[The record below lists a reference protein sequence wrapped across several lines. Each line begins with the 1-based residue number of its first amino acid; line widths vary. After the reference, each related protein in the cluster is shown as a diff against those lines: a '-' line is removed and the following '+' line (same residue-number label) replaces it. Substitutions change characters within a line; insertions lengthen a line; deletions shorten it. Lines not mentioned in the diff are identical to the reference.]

1 MKRGRRSIV
10 GATLLAMWIF
20 GSALVL
26 GTLLLPVMLGPRRA
40 GFIPARLWARGSMAA
55 FRLLVGAKIEVRG
68 LENIPVGGCLV
79 AAKHQGMLDV
89 LVAVMTLKDPCIILK
104 RELMWIP
111 IFGWYAWKV
120 GLIPIDRKG
129 GTATIKAMSEAT
141 AKALAEGRQV
151 LIYPEGTRTEPGAPP
166 AYKRGIGFMY
176 QDSGVPCAPMA
187 TNSGLV
193 WPAHGMAKYSGV
205 ATFEYL
211 PAIPPG
217 LKREAFMARLQ
228 DQVETASS
236 ALLAAA

>member
-1 MKRGRRSIV
+1 MKRGRRSTI
-10 GATLLAMWIF
+10 GAVLLAVWIF

-26 GTLLLPVMLGPRRA
+26 GIVLLPVMLGPRRA
-40 GFIPARLWARGSMAA
+40 GFIPARLWARGSIAA
-55 FRLLVGAKIEVRG
+55 FRLLTGARVEVRG
-68 LENIPVGGCLV
+68 REHIPEGGCLV
-79 AAKHQGMLDV
+79 GAKHQGMLDV

-120 GLIPIDRKG
+120 GLIPINRKG
-129 GTATIKAMSEAT
+129 GSATFKAMGEAT

-166 AYKRGIGFMY
+166 AYKRGISFIY
-176 QDSGVPCAPMA
+176 QDNHVPCAPMA

-193 WPAHGMAKYSGV
+193 WPAHGMAKYSGLAV
-205 ATFEYL
+205 FEYL
-211 PAIPPG
+211 PAIPAG
-217 LKREAFMARLQ
+217 LKREAFMERLQ
-228 DQVETASS
+228 HDVEAASN